1 MNRKHM
7 LIMLAC
13 CLVPLA
19 ALAAIA
25 VFNIPANTVI
35 YFGILLLCPLMHF
48 AMMRNMDHAHQSHD
62 AHNPATHEPRL
73 AAGISRSRPTERIN
87 NR

>member
-1 MNRKHM
+1 MKTKHL

-25 VFNIPANTVI
+25 VFNLPANTVI
-35 YFGILLLCPLMHF
+35 TFGILLLCPLLHF
-48 AMMRNMDHAHQSHD
+48 AMMRNMGHPHD
-62 AHNPATHEPRL
+62 EHDGHHLTAKTPQLTRGEDKELTR
-73 AAGISRSRPTERIN
+73 
-87 NR
+87 

>member
-1 MNRKHM
+1 MNKKHM
-7 LIMLAC
+7 LLMLVC

-19 ALAAIA
+19 ALAAVS

-48 AMMRNMDHAHQSHD
+48 AMMRSMGHQHADHD
-62 AHNPATHEPRL
+62 APGPTAKAKSLAARDKTRL
-73 AAGISRSRPTERIN
+73 AD
-87 NR
+87 

>member
-1 MNRKHM
+1 MNMTKKHM

-19 ALAAIA
+19 ALVAIT

-35 YFGILLLCPLMHF
+35 YFGILLLCPLLHF
-48 AMMRNMDHAHQSHD
+48 AMMRNMGHD
-62 AHNPATHEPRL
+62 QAEHGEHDPMPRAQRPRL
-73 AAGISRSRPTERIN
+73 TTGEKKE
-87 NR
+87 